1 MKSFSAGLAGLAF
14 AAAAVAQAPQPVT
27 IDNFVRAESDMYL
40 SAFVSESGGLG
51 KFSHRREVASI
62 DNQTVVRLNRDTLY
76 SSAVFDLDAGPVTV
90 TLPDMGSR
98 FMSMMVV
105 SQDHFVPAVFYTP
118 GPHEITR
125 ELVGTRF
132 AAVAIRTLVDPND
145 PADLQAVHALQDG
158 IAARQAGTGTF
169 EVPSWDPVSQKKV
182 RDALLV
188 LASTTSGFRGA
199 FGRRDEV
206 DPVRHLLG
214 AAAGWGGNPDR
225 DAVYVG
231 ESPAR
236 NDGVTVHRLTV
247 GAVPVDAFWSVSV
260 YNAAGYFE
268 KNDLGAYTINSITGK
283 KSEDGSTTI
292 QFGGCDGKIPN
303 CIPIMKGWN
312 YTVRLYRP
320 RAEIL
325 DGSWTFPVAQPID

>member
-1 MKSFSAGLAGLAF
+1 MKAFSAGLAGLAF

-98 FMSMMVV
+98 FMSMMIV

-132 AAVAIRTLVDPND
+132 AAVAIRNPGRSRRPGR
-145 PADLQAVHALQDG
+145 PAG
-158 IAARQAGTGTF
+158 RAR
-169 EVPSWDPVSQKKV
+169 
-182 RDALLV
+182 
-188 LASTTSGFRGA
+188 
-199 FGRRDEV
+199 
-206 DPVRHLLG
+206 
-214 AAAGWGGNPDR
+214 AAGWHRGEASR
-225 DAVYVG
+225 HRYVRSSVLGPG
-231 ESPAR
+231 EPEE
-236 NDGVTVHRLTV
+236 G
-247 GAVPVDAFWSVSV
+247 P
-260 YNAAGYFE
+260 
-268 KNDLGAYTINSITGK
+268 
-283 KSEDGSTTI
+283 
-292 QFGGCDGKIPN
+292 
-303 CIPIMKGWN
+303 
-312 YTVRLYRP
+312 
-320 RAEIL
+320 
-325 DGSWTFPVAQPID
+325 